1 MMKENKKGFTL
12 VELIVVLAIISVL
25 GVTVGLS
32 MTKLSQNT
40 KDNNNETLMKE
51 VLSSAQAYCMLAS
64 KKSKCTNG
72 ANITIKTLVE
82 NGNLDE
88 KIYDKVNPAKKNN
101 IKFLESDVVKITI
114 DSSKFKDYYYECSS
128 KKYKLS
134 TIDNC
139 TNSKNASEKC
149 KWGVCNER

>member
-1 MMKENKKGFTL
+1 MMKKNKKGFTL

-64 KKSKCTNG
+64 KKSECTNG
-72 ANITIKTLVE
+72 ANITIEKLVE

-88 KIYDKVNPAKKNN
+88 KIYDKVNPARKGNV
-101 IKFLESDVVKITI
+101 KFEQEDVVNITI
-114 DSSKFKDYYYECSS
+114 NSQKFKDYYYECNGNR
-128 KKYKLS
+128 YYLS

-139 TNSKNASEKC
+139 TNSKNESEKC
-149 KWGVCNER
+149 IWGVC

>member
-25 GVTVGLS
+25 GITVGLS

-64 KKSKCTNG
+64 KKSECTNG
-72 ANITIKTLVE
+72 ANVTIKTLVE

-88 KIYDKVNPAKKNN
+88 KIYDKVNPAKKDN

-139 TNSKNASEKC
+139 TNSKNTSEKC
-149 KWGVCNER
+149 KWGVC

>member
-1 MMKENKKGFTL
+1 MMKKNKKGFTL

-64 KKSKCTNG
+64 KKIECTDG
-72 ANITIKTLVE
+72 ANITIEKLVE

-88 KIYDKVNPAKKNN
+88 KIYDKVNPAKEDNA
-101 IKFLESDVVKITI
+101 KFEREDVVNITI
-114 DSSKFKDYYYECSS
+114 NSQKFKDYYYECNGN
-128 KKYKLS
+128 KYKLS

-139 TNSKNASEKC
+139 TNSKNESEKC
-149 KWGVCNER
+149 IWGVC

>member
-64 KKSKCTNG
+64 KKSECTNS

-88 KIYDKVNPAKKNN
+88 KIYDKVNPAKEDNA
-101 IKFLESDVVKITI
+101 KFEREDVVNITI
-114 DSSKFKDYYYECSS
+114 NSQKFKDYYYECNGNR
-128 KKYKLS
+128 YYLS

-149 KWGVCNER
+149 EWGVC

>member
-1 MMKENKKGFTL
+1 MMKKNKKGFTL

-51 VLSSAQAYCMLAS
+51 VLSSAQAYCMLS
-64 KKSKCTNG
+64 SNKERCKIDN
-72 ANITIKTLVE
+72 TIKLSELVE

-114 DSSKFKDYYYECSS
+114 DSSNKFKDYYYECSS

-149 KWGVCNER
+149 EWGVC

>member
-1 MMKENKKGFTL
+1 MMKKNKKGFTL

-64 KKSKCTNG
+64 KKNECTNG

-114 DSSKFKDYYYECSS
+114 DSSNKFKDYYYECSS

-149 KWGVCNER
+149 KWGVC

>member
-64 KKSKCTNG
+64 KKSECTNG
-72 ANITIKTLVE
+72 ANITIKTMVE

-88 KIYDKVNPAKKNN
+88 KIYDKVNPAKEDNA
-101 IKFLESDVVKITI
+101 KFEREDVVNITI
-114 DSSKFKDYYYECSS
+114 NSQKFKDYYYECNGNR
-128 KKYKLS
+128 YYLS

-149 KWGVCNER
+149 KWGVC

>member
-1 MMKENKKGFTL
+1 MMKKNKKGFTL

-64 KKSKCTNG
+64 KKSVCTNG

-101 IKFLESDVVKITI
+101 AKFEREDVVNITI
-114 DSSKFKDYYYECSS
+114 NSQKFKDYYYECNGNR
-128 KKYKLS
+128 YYLS

-149 KWGVCNER
+149 KWGVC

>member
-1 MMKENKKGFTL
+1 MMKKNKKGFTL

-51 VLSSAQAYCMLAS
+51 VLSSAQAYCMLS
-64 KKSKCTNG
+64 SNKERCKSGT
-72 ANITIKTLVE
+72 TIKLSELVE

-88 KIYDKVNPAKKNN
+88 KVYKTKNPAKENANETFISEDKVFVTVNSG
-101 IKFLESDVVKITI
+101 IKEFSYSCGEA
-114 DSSKFKDYYYECSS
+114 
-128 KKYKLS
+128 KYKLS
-134 TIDNC
+134 TIDYC

-149 KWGVCNER
+149 KWGVC

>member
-1 MMKENKKGFTL
+1 MMKKNKKGFTL

-64 KKSKCTNG
+64 KKSECTNG

-88 KIYDKVNPAKKNN
+88 KIYDKVNPTKKNN
-101 IKFLESDVVKITI
+101 VKFLESDVVKITI

-149 KWGVCNER
+149 KWGVC

>member
-1 MMKENKKGFTL
+1 MMKKNKKGFTL

-64 KKSKCTNG
+64 KKNKCTNG

-88 KIYDKVNPAKKNN
+88 KIYDKVNPTKKNN
-101 IKFLESDVVKITI
+101 VKFLESDVVKITI

-149 KWGVCNER
+149 KWGVC

>member
-64 KKSKCTNG
+64 KKSECTNG
-72 ANITIKTLVE
+72 ANITIEKLVE

-88 KIYDKVNPAKKNN
+88 KIYNKVNPAKKNN
-101 IKFLESDVVKITI
+101 VKFLESDVVKITL

-149 KWGVCNER
+149 KWGVC

>member
-1 MMKENKKGFTL
+1 MMKKNKKGFTL

-64 KKSKCTNG
+64 KKSECTNG

-149 KWGVCNER
+149 EWGVC

>member
-1 MMKENKKGFTL
+1 MMKKNKKGFTL

-64 KKSKCTNG
+64 KKSECTNS

-149 KWGVCNER
+149 KWGVC

>member
-1 MMKENKKGFTL
+1 MMKKNKKGFTL

-64 KKSKCTNG
+64 KKNECTNSAS
-72 ANITIKTLVE
+72 ANITIEKLVK

-88 KIYDKVNPAKKNN
+88 KIYDKVNPTKKGNV
-101 IKFLESDVVKITI
+101 KFEKNDAVNITI
-114 DSSKFKDYYYECSS
+114 NSQKFKDYYYECNGNR
-128 KKYKLS
+128 YYLS

-149 KWGVCNER
+149 KWGVC

>member
-1 MMKENKKGFTL
+1 MMKKNKKGFTL
-12 VELIVVLAIISVL
+12 VELIAVLAIISVL

-64 KKSKCTNG
+64 KKNECTNSAS
-72 ANITIKTLVE
+72 ANITIEKLVK

-101 IKFLESDVVKITI
+101 IKFLESDVVNITI
-114 DSSKFKDYYYECSS
+114 NSQKFKDYYYECNGNR
-128 KKYKLS
+128 YYLS

-149 KWGVCNER
+149 KWGVC

>member
-1 MMKENKKGFTL
+1 MMKKNKKGFTL

-64 KKSKCTNG
+64 KKSECTNG
-72 ANITIKTLVE
+72 ANITIKKLVE

-88 KIYDKVNPAKKNN
+88 KIYNKVNPAKKNN
-101 IKFLESDVVKITI
+101 AKFLESDVVKITL
-114 DSSKFKDYYYECSS
+114 DSSKFKDYYYECNGNR
-128 KKYKLS
+128 YYLS

-149 KWGVCNER
+149 KWGVC

>member
-64 KKSKCTNG
+64 KKSECTNS

-149 KWGVCNER
+149 EWGVC

>member
-51 VLSSAQAYCMLAS
+51 VLSSAQAYCILAS
-64 KKSKCTNG
+64 KKNECTNS
-72 ANITIKTLVE
+72 ANITIEKLVE

-88 KIYDKVNPAKKNN
+88 KIYDKVNPAKEDNA
-101 IKFLESDVVKITI
+101 KFEREDVVNITI
-114 DSSKFKDYYYECSS
+114 NSQKFKDYYYECNGNR
-128 KKYKLS
+128 YYLS

-149 KWGVCNER
+149 KWGVC

>member
-149 KWGVCNER
+149 EWGVC

>member
-1 MMKENKKGFTL
+1 MMKKNKKGFTL

-64 KKSKCTNG
+64 KKNECTNSAS
-72 ANITIKTLVE
+72 ANITIEKLVK

-88 KIYDKVNPAKKNN
+88 KIYDKVNPAKKGNV
-101 IKFLESDVVKITI
+101 KFEKNDAVNITI
-114 DSSKFKDYYYECSS
+114 NSQKFKDYYYECNGNR
-128 KKYKLS
+128 YYLS

-149 KWGVCNER
+149 KWGVC

>member
-1 MMKENKKGFTL
+1 MMKKNKKGFTL

-40 KDNNNETLMKE
+40 KDNNNETLMRE

-64 KKSKCTNG
+64 KKNECTNSAS
-72 ANITIKTLVE
+72 ANITIEKLVE

-88 KIYDKVNPAKKNN
+88 KIYDKVNPARKGNV
-101 IKFLESDVVKITI
+101 KFEENDAVNITI
-114 DSSKFKDYYYECSS
+114 NSQKFKDYYYECNGNR
-128 KKYKLS
+128 YYLS

-149 KWGVCNER
+149 KWGVC

>member
-64 KKSKCTNG
+64 KKNECTNSAS
-72 ANITIKTLVE
+72 ANITIEKLVK

-88 KIYDKVNPAKKNN
+88 KIYDKVNPAKKGNV
-101 IKFLESDVVKITI
+101 KFEENDAVNITI
-114 DSSKFKDYYYECSS
+114 NSQKFKDYYYEC
-128 KKYKLS
+128 KGNKYYLS

-149 KWGVCNER
+149 KWGVC

>member
-12 VELIVVLAIISVL
+12 VELIVVLGIISVL

-64 KKSKCTNG
+64 KRSECTNG
-72 ANITIKTLVE
+72 ANITIEKLVE

-88 KIYDKVNPAKKNN
+88 KIYDKVNPAKEDNA
-101 IKFLESDVVKITI
+101 KFEREDVVNITI
-114 DSSKFKDYYYECSS
+114 NSQKFKDYYYECNGN
-128 KKYKLS
+128 KYYLS

-149 KWGVCNER
+149 KWGVC

>member
-1 MMKENKKGFTL
+1 MMKKNKKGFTL

-64 KKSKCTNG
+64 KKNKCTNG

-101 IKFLESDVVKITI
+101 VKFLESDVVKITI

-149 KWGVCNER
+149 KWGVC

>member
-1 MMKENKKGFTL
+1 MMKKNKKGFTL

-149 KWGVCNER
+149 EWGVC

>member
-1 MMKENKKGFTL
+1 MMKKNKKGFTL

-64 KKSKCTNG
+64 KKNKCTNG

-88 KIYDKVNPAKKNN
+88 KIYDKVNPAKKDNV
-101 IKFLESDVVKITI
+101 KFEENDAVNITI
-114 DSSKFKDYYYECSS
+114 NSQKFKDYYYECNGNR
-128 KKYKLS
+128 YYLS

-139 TNSKNASEKC
+139 TNSKNAIEKC
-149 KWGVCNER
+149 EWGVC

>member
-12 VELIVVLAIISVL
+12 VELIAVLAIISVL

-64 KKSKCTNG
+64 KKNECTNG
-72 ANITIKTLVE
+72 ANITIEKLVK

-88 KIYDKVNPAKKNN
+88 KIYDKVNPAKKDNV
-101 IKFLESDVVKITI
+101 KFLESDVIKITI
-114 DSSKFKDYYYECSS
+114 DLSKFKDYYYECSS

-149 KWGVCNER
+149 KWGVC

>member
-1 MMKENKKGFTL
+1 MMKKNKKGFTL

-64 KKSKCTNG
+64 KKSECTNG
-72 ANITIKTLVE
+72 ANITIEKLVE

-88 KIYDKVNPAKKNN
+88 KIYDKVNPAKKGNV
-101 IKFLESDVVKITI
+101 KFEENDAVNITI
-114 DSSKFKDYYYECSS
+114 NSQKFKDYYYECNGNR
-128 KKYKLS
+128 YYLS

-139 TNSKNASEKC
+139 TNSKNESEKC
-149 KWGVCNER
+149 IWGVC

>member
-1 MMKENKKGFTL
+1 MMKKNKKGFTL

-40 KDNNNETLMKE
+40 KDNNNETLMRE

-64 KKSKCTNG
+64 KKNECTNSAS
-72 ANITIKTLVE
+72 ANITIEKLVK

-88 KIYDKVNPAKKNN
+88 KIYDKVNPAKKGNV
-101 IKFLESDVVKITI
+101 KFEKNDAVNITI
-114 DSSKFKDYYYECSS
+114 NSQKFKDYYYEC
-128 KKYKLS
+128 KGNKYYLS

-149 KWGVCNER
+149 KWGVC

>member
-64 KKSKCTNG
+64 KKNKCTNG
-72 ANITIKTLVE
+72 ANITIKKLVE

-88 KIYDKVNPAKKNN
+88 KIYNKVNPAKKNN
-101 IKFLESDVVKITI
+101 VKFLESDVVKITL

-149 KWGVCNER
+149 KWGVC

>member
-51 VLSSAQAYCMLAS
+51 VLSSAQAYCMLS
-64 KKSKCTNG
+64 SNKERCKIDN
-72 ANITIKTLVE
+72 TIKLYELVE

-88 KIYDKVNPAKKNN
+88 KIYDKVNPAKKDNV
-101 IKFLESDVVKITI
+101 KFLESDVVKITI
-114 DSSKFKDYYYECSS
+114 DSSNKFKDYYYECSS

-149 KWGVCNER
+149 EWGVC

>member
-12 VELIVVLAIISVL
+12 VELIVVLGIISVL

-64 KKSKCTNG
+64 KRSECTNG
-72 ANITIKTLVE
+72 ANITIEKLVE

-101 IKFLESDVVKITI
+101 IKFLESDVVK
-114 DSSKFKDYYYECSS
+114 
-128 KKYKLS
+128 
-134 TIDNC
+134 
-139 TNSKNASEKC
+139 
-149 KWGVCNER
+149 

>member
-1 MMKENKKGFTL
+1 MMKKNKKGFTL

-51 VLSSAQAYCMLAS
+51 VLSSAQAYCMLVS

-101 IKFLESDVVKITI
+101 VKFLESDVVKITI

-149 KWGVCNER
+149 EWGVC

>member
-1 MMKENKKGFTL
+1 MMKKNKKGFTL

-64 KKSKCTNG
+64 KKSECTNS

-101 IKFLESDVVKITI
+101 IKFLESDVVNITI
-114 DSSKFKDYYYECSS
+114 NSQKFKDYYYECNGNR
-128 KKYKLS
+128 YYLS

-149 KWGVCNER
+149 KWGVC

>member
-149 KWGVCNER
+149 EWGVCNGR

>member
-64 KKSKCTNG
+64 KKSECTNG

-114 DSSKFKDYYYECSS
+114 NSQKFKDYYYECNGNR
-128 KKYKLS
+128 YYLS

-149 KWGVCNER
+149 EWGVC

>member
-1 MMKENKKGFTL
+1 MMKKNKKGFTL

-64 KKSKCTNG
+64 KKIECTDG
-72 ANITIKTLVE
+72 ANITIEKLVE

-88 KIYDKVNPAKKNN
+88 KIYDKVNPARKGNV
-101 IKFLESDVVKITI
+101 KFEENDAVNITI
-114 DSSKFKDYYYECSS
+114 NSQKFKDYYYECNGNR
-128 KKYKLS
+128 YYLS
-134 TIDNC
+134 TIDNS
-139 TNSKNASEKC
+139 TNSKNESEKC
-149 KWGVCNER
+149 IWGVC

>member
-1 MMKENKKGFTL
+1 MMKKNKKGFTL

-88 KIYDKVNPAKKNN
+88 KIYDKVNPAKEDNA
-101 IKFLESDVVKITI
+101 KFEREDVVNITI
-114 DSSKFKDYYYECSS
+114 NSQKFKDYYYECDGNR
-128 KKYKLS
+128 YYLS

-149 KWGVCNER
+149 EWGVCNGR